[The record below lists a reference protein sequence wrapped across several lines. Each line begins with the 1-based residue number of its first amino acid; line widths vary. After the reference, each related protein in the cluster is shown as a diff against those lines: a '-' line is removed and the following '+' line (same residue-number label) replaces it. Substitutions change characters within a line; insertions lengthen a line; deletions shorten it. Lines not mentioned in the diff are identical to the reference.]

1 MLTVLGVPSVLVT
14 IGVTV
19 VLVGGAALLTGQAL
33 AATWRPMWHAV
44 PYSLLLD
51 LVDRFLIWGLF
62 DGDGMSA
69 TGYLIDTAF
78 ILLIAVCVYRVTQ
91 ARKMIAQYPW
101 LYERSGLFSWRERRA
116 D

>member
-1 MLTVLGVPSVLVT
+1 MLSILGVPSFIVT

-19 VLVGGAALLTGQAL
+19 VLLGGAALLTGNAL

-44 PYSLLLD
+44 PYSLLLG

-62 DGDGMSA
+62 DGDGTSVS
-69 TGYLIDTAF
+69 GYLIDTAF
-78 ILLIAVCVYRVTQ
+78 ILLVALGVYRITR

-101 LYERSGLFSWRERRA
+101 LYVRSGLFSWRERQP
-116 D
+116 